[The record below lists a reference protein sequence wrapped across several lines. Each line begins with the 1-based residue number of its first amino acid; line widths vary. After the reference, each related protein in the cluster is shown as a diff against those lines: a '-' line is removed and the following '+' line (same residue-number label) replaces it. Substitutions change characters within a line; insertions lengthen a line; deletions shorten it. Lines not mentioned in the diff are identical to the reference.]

1 MLGNREGRTEE
12 FKLVTELKVCHQ
24 VQNRPLKS
32 IVDFAFCPDTGGRFI
47 LCLVQQ
53 ELPITAGQVVNGSS
67 ESSSEK
73 DDFNHNKRQY
83 REK

>member
-1 MLGNREGRTEE
+1 MTQDEHGRNEN
-12 FKLVTELKVCHQ
+12 FRLVTELKIAQMPSACTSQ
-24 VQNRPLKS
+24 PRS

-53 ELPITAGQVVNGSS
+53 EVEGPARPHNVS

-73 DDFNHNKRQY
+73 EDNQHKNNKS